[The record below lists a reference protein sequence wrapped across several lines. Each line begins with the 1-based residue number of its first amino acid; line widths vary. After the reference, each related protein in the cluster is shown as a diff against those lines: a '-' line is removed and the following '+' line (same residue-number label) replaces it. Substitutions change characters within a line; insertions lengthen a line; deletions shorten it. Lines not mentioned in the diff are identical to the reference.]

1 MTEFEKIALRK
12 LAWFLALVAIA
23 SAVVLPQFVRF

>member
-12 LAWFLALVAIA
+12 LACVLALVAIA
-23 SAVVLPQFVRF
+23 GAVVLFQFVRF